1 MGGLGWAT
9 HRSATRDRRSPHG
22 RDRGG
27 GVPSQGAYRFDQ
39 NLTRSRNRVPAAC
52 PRPTDPEVRS
62 GNLRGTGM
70 SRTSSPSINWWPTER
85 PQPYLLPPSLGA
97 VDNSPLAAEGSQLL
111 SRVIVLGLTELFI
124 HPRIIS
130 VLNRSTSLLSM
141 KGSKLW
147 QLKRK

>member
-1 MGGLGWAT
+1 VT
-9 HRSATRDRRSPHG
+9 EPER
-22 RDRGG
+22 
-27 GVPSQGAYRFDQ
+27 YRFSVAMITPWTNIGAPNPRIKCVIGPYRIRT
-39 NLTRSRNRVPAAC
+39 NLRSSGRRA
-52 PRPTDPEVRS
+52 RWLSRLRQVRS
-62 GNLRGTGM
+62 GNLRGTGR
-70 SRTSSPSINWWPTER
+70 SRTSSPSINWWRTER

-111 SRVIVLGLTELFI
+111 SRAIVLGLTELFI

-147 QLKRK
+147 RLKRK